1 MNNQLNEGTKALIK
15 SNLTHAWNLLY
26 SGRLNKD
33 TKDKIAHA
41 MDSVMRV
48 VDMADTATEMP
59 TPKELRKVVNT
70 LSHIEA
76 DEKDRIRKANLAI
89 AGMVCDDLRK
99 DIENWEAEE

>member
-1 MNNQLNEGTKALIK
+1 MNNQLNEGTKALIR

-26 SGRLNKD
+26 GRRLDKD

-41 MDSVMRV
+41 MQTVIEM
-48 VDMADTATEMP
+48 VDKADTATDTP
-59 TPKELRKVVNT
+59 TARELRKVVNT

-89 AGMVCDDLRK
+89 ASMVCDDLRK
-99 DIENWEAEE
+99 DIEDWEANQ